1 MRKVFFSI
9 SAAALSGVLLCGLAS
24 CGPGNSSDS
33 TKGGDGYDISFDANS
48 KVYAKLESKAN
59 GKKKLVI
66 TGSGKIKDFADA
78 RGRPYASEAK
88 KIDEVSISDQ
98 VTYIGRNSFKDFDI
112 TSIVL
117 PKSVTEIGYTIVSD
131 GVNICSLGTDKVT
144 QPSTSKF
151 EIYYYAEKAPT
162 VEYRYYLKGSVDHA
176 PEDITAGVT
185 EDSNKYW
192 HYAGEDVAI
201 YNKKKVLF
209 IGNSFTFRNG
219 TNLNENGGVPRIFTE
234 IARDLNQYVETWA
247 VTGSALSLAAHADK
261 TSETGKQIDK
271 LLTTYTDWD
280 YIVLQEQSV
289 KPLADYEGFNA
300 GVNALA
306 ASIKATNPN
315 AKIVLSETWGYP
327 KVADTYNGVQ
337 NMERSLRRA
346 YGRVAANI
354 GAEVL
359 KVGSAFTY
367 IYNDAEH
374 QNFTLWN
381 DDNMHQS
388 YYGAYLSASV
398 AVGGLLGAD
407 VRNTTYVNG
416 NEDGED
422 PIDPVSQADAA
433 SLTYVKNVAYNCVF
447 DSNFNP
453 DTDITIEHKDLHI
466 AVYNK
471 YITEENWNT
480 LLTSY
485 KLNAEERN
493 IGCNNITYTV
503 YNGKNADD
511 PYYKVVDLAAAIS
524 AEKKEDGSI
533 KTDIIFPCGNNINS
547 TGNMD
552 NTIVTNERKSAY
564 GDITV
569 FGESGR
575 YIARTND
582 NDMTLD
588 FFNWMTSDEA
598 KLIMDPTYDPNP
610 EPTPTETHDL
620 EVAVWGRFIS
630 EENFL
635 VLWNDFKAKN
645 TSAVDGKDVHYTY
658 YEGAKSGEGN
668 YSIATFVANIKK
680 NGAYNVVFPAGK
692 NIDDADKLPNPV
704 EKVALDVNVFGEAS
718 RYISYYDSNA
728 LTIAF
733 KDYILS
739 DAAKQLM
746 DDTYTPAAGPDL
758 KIAVWGRYISETDFN
773 SLLTAFKATADAS
786 GKTIDYTYLGSK
798 DKTAANYSVDDF
810 VTSVKSYDADI
821 IFPAGGNIDT
831 KYGEGL
837 VGKEAIEVSVY
848 GETGR
853 YVAWAN
859 ENALTVA
866 FKNWILSD
874 DAKQMMDDTYVPS
887 TPVDYS
893 LNIIV
898 WGRFISEDNFKLV
911 LNGFKTWCAAQT
923 TVLDTTQITY
933 TYDPTNSANADFA
946 AAVCASGA
954 NYDVIFPSGKALNGS
969 LTNGITSVHHTAIG
983 VNVFEKDSRY
993 ITTLTDKTMSE
1004 AFYNYIFTT
1013 EAQAIYNPST
1023 TTTGA

>member
-1 MRKVFFSI
+1 MRKKFFSI
-9 SAAALSGVLLCGLAS
+9 SVAALSGLLLTLLAS
-24 CGPGNSSDS
+24 CGPNNSSDPA
-33 TKGGDGYDISFDANS
+33 TDGYDISYDANS
-48 KVYAKLESKAN
+48 KVYAKIESKSN

-78 RGRPYASEAK
+78 SGRPYASEAK

-144 QPSTSKF
+144 QPATSKA
-151 EIYYYAEKAPT
+151 EIYYYAEKVPT
-162 VEYRYYLKGSVDHA
+162 VEYRYYLKGSENHA

-185 EDSNKYW
+185 ENSAKYW
-192 HYAGEDVAI
+192 HYIGEDVAL

-219 TNLNENGGVPRIFTE
+219 TGVNENGGVPRIFTE
-234 IARDLNQYVETWA
+234 IASDLNQYVETWA

-261 TSETGKQIDK
+261 TSDTGKQVDK

-289 KPLADYEGFNA
+289 KPLTDYDGFNTA
-300 GVNALA
+300 ANTLA
-306 ASIKATNPN
+306 TSIKATNPN

-327 KVADTYNGVQ
+327 KVAESYNGLQ

-346 YGRVAANI
+346 YSRVAANI

-367 IYNDAEH
+367 IYNDTEH
-374 QNFTLWN
+374 QNFALWN
-381 DDNMHQS
+381 DSDNMHQS
-388 YYGAYLSASV
+388 YYGAYLSASI
-398 AVGGLLGAD
+398 AVCGLLGVD
-407 VRNTTYVNG
+407 VRNTAYVN
-416 NEDGED
+416 D
-422 PIDPVSQADAA
+422 PSVDPASQADAD

-447 DSNFNP
+447 DSSFNP

-480 LLTSY
+480 LLTAY
-485 KLNAEERN
+485 KLDAEERN

-503 YNGKNADD
+503 YNGINADD

-524 AEKKEDGSI
+524 GETKEDGSI

-547 TGNMD
+547 SGNMD
-552 NTIVTNERKSAY
+552 NTIVTNDRKSAY

-582 NDMTLD
+582 NDMTMD
-588 FFNWMTSDEA
+588 FFNWMISDDA
-598 KLIMDPTYDPNP
+598 KSIMDPTYDPNP
-610 EPTPTETHDL
+610 DPTPTETRDL
-620 EVAVWGRFIS
+620 EVSVWGRYIS

-645 TSAVDGKDVHYTY
+645 SSAIDGKDVHYTY
-658 YEGAKSGEGN
+658 YEGAASGQGN
-668 YSIATFVANIKK
+668 YSVATFVANIKK

-692 NIDDADKLPNPV
+692 NIDDSDKLPNPV
-704 EKVALDVNVFGEAS
+704 EKIALDVNVWGQPS
-718 RYISYYDSNA
+718 RYIAYYDSNA

-758 KIAVWGRYISETDFN
+758 KIAVWGRYITEANFN
-773 SLLTAFKATADAS
+773 TLLTAFKATADAT
-786 GKTIDYTYLGSK
+786 GKTIDYTYLGSE
-798 DKTAANYSVDDF
+798 DSTAANYGVEDF
-810 VTSVKSYDADI
+810 VTSAKAYGADI
-821 IFPAGGNIDT
+821 IFPSGSNMTT
-831 KYGEGL
+831 KYGDGL
-837 VGKEAIEVSVY
+837 VGNEAIGVNVFDKAS
-848 GETGR
+848 R
-853 YVAWAN
+853 YVAWTN
-859 ENALTVA
+859 ENTLTLA

-874 DAKQMMDDTYVPS
+874 AAKQIMDSTYVPT

-893 LNIIV
+893 LNIAV

-911 LNGFKTWCAAQT
+911 LNGFKTWCAAQDPA
-923 TVLDTTQITY
+923 LDTTQITY
-933 TYDPTNSANADFA
+933 TYDSTNTKVATFA
-946 AAVCASGA
+946 TAVCADGA
-954 NYDVIFPSGKALNGS
+954 NYDVVFPSGATLKSNLAEGF
-969 LTNGITSVHHTAIG
+969 TAVHHTAIE
-983 VNVFEKDSRY
+983 VNVFGEGSRY
-993 ITTLTDKTMSE
+993 ITTLTNKTMSE
-1004 AFYNYIFTT
+1004 AFYNYIFTAD
-1013 EAQAIYNPST
+1013 AQAIYNPST